1 VTKYLK
7 SFLVVLLALAVASP
21 ALAELKVSGYYRLQG
36 IATNS
41 DDTSVRFDG
50 PNSIEPSTKSLID
63 QRLRLKVD
71 NTLNEYVTVTW
82 FGEVDGTWGSADGGP
97 GGDRISVETKNA
109 YLDFKIPNSIFSV
122 RTGLQGIG
130 GRYQGVLLADD
141 WSAAQVGMKFT
152 DAINL
157 VLLYSKPIEGNQAT
171 WDDVDFYNAQLD
183 VKTGVVNLGFDLAWL
198 DNNNYDNGSYSAT
211 NPQTAAG
218 AGDSPLFFNDKP
230 FNLYFAG
237 VKADAKVGPVA
248 VNGFFLYAFGSED
261 NPTGDLTPEM
271 DISAFA
277 TSVAAKV
284 KVDIV
289 DLGARAIYMSGDS
302 DQTDND
308 IESFVPNL
316 GGNYDFTG
324 ENLMIFLTD
333 AYYNNGP
340 GGRLATNA
348 ATVDGVGLIGLTGQA
363 NVTLGQFYA
372 KLGLGYFMAADT
384 PAGVDDQMG
393 FEGALRVGTKIAE
406 KVDFSINGAYALL
419 GDYWK
424 QHYNGTTDTVITLT
438 DTPDDIWKAVA
449 MLNVGF

>member
-41 DDTSVRFDG
+41 DDSSIDFGGQD
-50 PNSIEPSTKSLID
+50 SIEPNTQTLID

-71 NTLNEYVTVTW
+71 NILNEYVTVTW
-82 FGEVDGTWGSADGGP
+82 FGEVDGTWGMDGKDGGP

-152 DAINL
+152 DALNL
-157 VLLYSKPIEGNQAT
+157 VVLYAKPIEGST
-171 WDDVDFYNAQLD
+171 TDWDDVDFYNAQLD
-183 VKTGVVNLGFDLAWL
+183 LKTGAVNLGFDLAWL
-198 DNNNYDNGSYSAT
+198 NKNST
-211 NPQTAAG
+211 TAYTG
-218 AGDSPLFFNDKP
+218 AGDSFVFTDPKPLDI
-230 FNLYFAG
+230 YYAG

-261 NPTGDLTPEM
+261 NATGDTSTEM
-271 DISAFA
+271 DISGFA

-284 KVDIV
+284 KVDVV
-289 DLGARAIYMSGDS
+289 DLGARAIYMSAD
-302 DQTDND
+302 DFDTND
-308 IESFVPNL
+308 EIESFVPNL

-363 NVTLGQFYA
+363 NVTLGQFYG

-393 FEGALRVGTKIAE
+393 FEGALRVGTKIAD
-406 KVDFSINGAYALL
+406 KVDFSLNGAYALL
-419 GDYWK
+419 GDYW
-424 QHYNGTTDTVITLT
+424 QDTAGLT
-438 DTPDDIWKAVA
+438 DTPDDIWKGVA

>member
-36 IATNS
+36 ISTNS
-41 DDTSVRFDG
+41 DDTSVLFDG
-50 PNSIEPSTKSLID
+50 PNSVEPKTKSLID

-82 FGEVDGTWGSADGGP
+82 FGEVDGTWGSVPAVGDGGP

-157 VLLYSKPIEGNQAT
+157 VLLYSKPSEGSQTAH
-171 WDDVDFYNAQLD
+171 DDVDFYNAQLD
-183 VKTGVVNLGFDLAWL
+183 VKTGVVNLGFDLAYF
-198 DNNNYDNGSYSAT
+198 DNNAGTAT
-211 NPQTAAG
+211 SAG
-218 AGDSPLFFNDKP
+218 AGDSPLFSMPNP
-230 FNLYFAG
+230 FDLYFAG
-237 VKADAKVGPVA
+237 VKADAKVGPVS
-248 VNGFFLYAFGSED
+248 VDGFFLYAFGSED
-261 NPTGDLTPEM
+261 NPGGVEA
-271 DISAFA
+271 DISSFA

-284 KVDIV
+284 KVDVV
-289 DLGARAIYMSGDS
+289 DLGGRFIYMSGDS

-348 ATVDGVGLIGLTGQA
+348 ATNDGVGLIGLTGQA
-363 NVTLGQFYA
+363 NVTLGQFYG

-384 PAGVDDQMG
+384 PAGIDDQMG

-406 KVDFSINGAYALL
+406 KVDFSLNGAYALL